1 MRQNS
6 YRAMKGDR
14 RGAEDAEIRAIP
26 LRSLRL
32 CGSIPF
38 VPRGDAWLI
47 FTA

>member
-26 LRSLRL
+26 LRL